1 MGPFP
6 HDSAPPAISA
16 ENPMGTDGLELLEF
30 EAGVELRIDRDKGG
44 AVEAI
49 LDEADADAPV
59 AYLLPIGL

>member
-1 MGPFP
+1 LVW
-6 HDSAPPAISA
+6 
-16 ENPMGTDGLELLEF
+16 TDELDLLEF

-49 LDEADADAPV
+49 LDEAVADAPV